1 MGGGSDVPSEKP
13 TWRADDAQRKWGA
26 AGRSVEKM
34 GPGRAMDRG
43 TNIAG
48 MVVGTGGNDK
58 VAKGGEKGEIGGR
71 NGGRWL
77 EGPKSSPGGKRN
89 SDRWGGGKRNEGDE
103 RDNRR
108 RWMDGKGIFV
118 NVLTC
123 DQGLWDLLGNFW
135 VYPRNIRYF
144 EREIIVDHFI

>member
-1 MGGGSDVPSEKP
+1 MFRPRWAKTEMGGGSDVPSEK
-13 TWRADDAQRKWGA
+13 TMWIADSAQRKWVA

-43 TNIAG
+43 TNMTG
-48 MVVGTGGNDK
+48 MVVGKGGNDK

-77 EGPKSSPGGKRN
+77 EGPKDSPGGKRN

-108 RWMDGKGIFV
+108 RWMGGKGIFV

-123 DQGLWDLLGNFW
+123 DQGL
-135 VYPRNIRYF
+135 
-144 EREIIVDHFI
+144 